1 MSLCHSWEKKNAKF
15 KEGSQRALWMEL
27 VVESPQ
33 SQATGSTPD
42 VWVEGEGFWFGLL
55 EV

>member
-1 MSLCHSWEKKNAKF
+1 MQSLR
-15 KEGSQRALWMEL
+15 KEVSGLLWMEL

-42 VWVEGEGFWFGLL
+42 GWVEGEGFWFGLL